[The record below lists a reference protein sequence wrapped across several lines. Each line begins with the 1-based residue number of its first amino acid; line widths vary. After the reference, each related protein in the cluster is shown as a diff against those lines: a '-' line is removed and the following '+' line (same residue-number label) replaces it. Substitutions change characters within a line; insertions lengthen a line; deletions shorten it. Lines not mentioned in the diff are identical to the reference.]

1 MVSNK
6 VYGEFCSFVVR
17 VSEIVNV
24 GLESGQDSLRVV
36 DKYVSGGD
44 ANFGQETY
52 WSLERPPQVTLD
64 GFDLY
69 SSQASIAWPRVDLT
83 RPLQRK

>member
-1 MVSNK
+1 MVTNK
-6 VYGEFCSFVVR
+6 LYGELCFFVVR
-17 VSEIVNV
+17 VSKIVNV
-24 GLESGQDSLRVV
+24 CLESGQDSLRVV
-36 DKYVSGGD
+36 QKYVSRGE

-69 SSQASIAWPRVDLT
+69 SSQASIVWPSVDLT

>member
-1 MVSNK
+1 M
-6 VYGEFCSFVVR
+6 
-17 VSEIVNV
+17 
-24 GLESGQDSLRVV
+24 GLESGKDSLRVV
-36 DKYVSGGD
+36 QKYVSRGEE
-44 ANFGQETY
+44 ANFGQEMY